1 MAVRQ
6 PGGRKTDRGE
16 CPAIPVAGGKRY
28 PLAGTK
34 TGKGIILSR

>member
-6 PGGRKTDRGE
+6 PVGRKTDGGE
-16 CPAIPVAGGKRY
+16 CPAILVAGGKRY

-34 TGKGIILSR
+34 TGKGIVLSR